1 MKTCTKCGVVKPL
14 AEFPPVRRGE
24 PKLQSW
30 CRSCFAEAN
39 DANYARNR
47 EREKT
52 RLVAQVRIR
61 REEIRRRL
69 VEYLGDHPCVD
80 CGEPDI
86 VVLEFDHLRD
96 KLQDLSNYANGGRTW
111 PLVLAEI
118 EKCDVCCANCH
129 RRRTAARAAART
141 IRARSAHRRPVQL
154 DLESALTLRT
164 CRYCGRALPLNE
176 FPFRSIRAGMHKWIC
191 LECQRAWSN
200 LWYRRTVGRPVRA
213 IRRGGPTR
221 KDLERLAFSYLAGH
235 ACVDC
240 GEADPIVLDFDHV
253 RGRKSANVSDL
264 VATRASVSEIQ
275 AEIAKC
281 DVRCANCHRKKTARE
296 QGSYRTRVG

>member
-1 MKTCTKCGVVKPL
+1 VKTCTNCGVAKPL
-14 AEFPPVRRGE
+14 DQFPPVRRGE
-24 PKLQSW
+24 AKLQTW
-30 CRSCFAEAN
+30 CRACFAAAN
-39 DANYARNR
+39 NANYAKNR
-47 EREKT
+47 EREKA
-52 RLVAQVRIR
+52 RLIAQVRTR

-69 VEYLGDHPCVD
+69 TAYLTEHPCMD
-80 CGEPDI
+80 CGESDI

-96 KLQDLSNYANGGRTW
+96 KLQDVSNYANGGRTW
-111 PLVLAEI
+111 PLVRAEI

-129 RRRTAARAAART
+129 RRRTARRTAAKSVLASSLR
-141 IRARSAHRRPVQL
+141 RRPVQL
-154 DLESALTLRT
+154 DLEGASTLRI
-164 CRYCGRALPLNE
+164 CRYCGRARPLNE
-176 FPFRSIRAGMHKWIC
+176 FPFRSIRAGTHKWIC

-221 KDLERLAFSYLAGH
+221 RDLERFVFSYLAGH

-240 GEADPIVLDFDHV
+240 DEADPIVLDFDHV

-264 VATRASVSEIQ
+264 VATRAPISEIQ

-281 DVRCANCHRKKTARE
+281 DVRCANCHRRKTARE
-296 QGSYRTRVG
+296 LGSYRTRVG